1 MLRCCV
7 LLQRR
12 SKKRNGVAYVY
23 QVTGKHYKKDKKYT
37 VENRKLIGEMVD
49 EQWMIPNE
57 YFSQYYPDV
66 CIEQDMPEFSDT
78 LKIGAF
84 MVIQKIFQDLQIEEM
99 LTSVFGKLGIFVEN
113 IVSYMITNES
123 CTFQYYPNFMRNH
136 PVLGGRI

>member
-1 MLRCCV
+1 MDMLLKNVKVMRPSTTKI
-7 LLQRR
+7 Q
-12 SKKRNGVAYVY
+12 KRNGVAYVY

-37 VENRKLIGEMVD
+37 VENRKLIGKMVD

-84 MVIQKIFQDLQIEEM
+84 MVIQKIF
-99 LTSVFGKLGIFVEN
+99 
-113 IVSYMITNES
+113 
-123 CTFQYYPNFMRNH
+123 
-136 PVLGGRI
+136 

>member
-1 MLRCCV
+1 
-7 LLQRR
+7 
-12 SKKRNGVAYVY
+12 
-23 QVTGKHYKKDKKYT
+23 
-37 VENRKLIGEMVD
+37 MVD

-99 LTSVFGKLGIFVEN
+99 LTLVFGELGIFVEN
-113 IVSYMITNES
+113 IVSFLYD
-123 CTFQYYPNFMRNH
+123 H
-136 PVLGGRI
+136 K

>member
-1 MLRCCV
+1 
-7 LLQRR
+7 
-12 SKKRNGVAYVY
+12 
-23 QVTGKHYKKDKKYT
+23 
-37 VENRKLIGEMVD
+37 MVD

-99 LTSVFGKLGIFVEN
+99 LTSIFGEFGIFVEN
-113 IVSYMITNES
+113 IVSYMITEGI
-123 CTFQYYPNFMRNH
+123 
-136 PVLGGRI
+136 VVI